1 MYSPH
6 TLTVPARG
14 LAWRSG
20 QADCGNTGS
29 MLIGVIAALLACFG
43 YGTATVL
50 QSYGARSA
58 AAADGER
65 GTNDAVTGSGAPSL
79 GATARAALTPA
90 FLAGMVLDV
99 VGFVGSVVSARLI
112 PLFLSQT
119 IMSASLVVTAV
130 LGVLVLGVRL
140 RPRDL
145 VAIVVVVVSLCVL
158 GLTAGHV
165 GDHASSRGVHWGVL
179 AFSAVILLVGLGLVQ
194 LLGARAAVAAGLAAG
209 VLFGAMA
216 VAVRVV
222 DGVDPLRPAL
232 LLADPAT
239 YAVAVAGVGG
249 FYLFTVA
256 LQIGSV
262 TGASAA
268 LVAGETVI
276 PGIVG
281 VVLLGDTSAPGMG
294 WLVAMAFVGAVA
306 GAVAVALFGAADAE
320 TTEPSAKTG

>member
-1 MYSPH
+1 
-6 TLTVPARG
+6 
-14 LAWRSG
+14 
-20 QADCGNTGS
+20 

-58 AAADGER
+58 AAADAER
-65 GTNDAVTGSGAPSL
+65 GTDAVGGSGAPSL
-79 GATARAALTPA
+79 GATVRAALTPA
-90 FLAGMVLDV
+90 FLAGMALDG

-119 IMSASLVVTAV
+119 IISANLVVTAV
-130 LGVLVLGVRL
+130 LGVSMLGVRL
-140 RPRDL
+140 RTRDW
-145 VAIVVVVVSLCVL
+145 VAIVMVVVSLCVL

-165 GDHASSRGVHWGVL
+165 GDDVASRGMHWGVL
-179 AFSAVILLVGLGLVQ
+179 AFSAVILLVGLGLIH
-194 LLGARAAVAAGLAAG
+194 LLGGRAAVAAGLAAG

-222 DGVDPLRPAL
+222 DGIDPLRPAL
-232 LLADPAT
+232 LLADPAA
-239 YAVAVAGVGG
+239 YAVALAGVGG

-294 WLVAMAFVGAVA
+294 WLVAVAFIGAVA
-306 GAVAVALFGAADAE
+306 GAVAVALFGAADVE
-320 TTEPSAKTG
+320 TAEPSTSAG

>member
-1 MYSPH
+1 MRPRERIAIG
-6 TLTVPARG
+6 T
-14 LAWRSG
+14 
-20 QADCGNTGS
+20 ADCGNTVG

-65 GTNDAVTGSGAPSL
+65 ATNDAVGGAGAPSL
-79 GATARAALTPA
+79 GATVRAALTPA
-90 FLAGMVLDV
+90 FLAGMALDV

-119 IMSASLVVTAV
+119 VISANLVVTAV
-130 LGVLVLGVRL
+130 LGVSMLGVRL
-140 RPRDL
+140 RTRDWM
-145 VAIVVVVVSLCVL
+145 AIVVVVVSLCVL

-165 GDHASSRGVHWGVL
+165 GDDVASRGVHWGVL
-179 AFSAVILLVGLGLVQ
+179 AFSAVILLVGVGLIKR
-194 LLGARAAVAAGLAAG
+194 LGARAAVAAGLAAG

-239 YAVAVAGVGG
+239 YAVAVAGLGG

-276 PGIVG
+276 PGITG
-281 VVLLGDTSAPGMG
+281 VVLLGDTSAAGMG
-294 WLVAMAFVGAVA
+294 WLVAVAFVAAVA
-306 GAVAVALFGAADAE
+306 GAVAVALFGAADAQA
-320 TTEPSAKTG
+320 TKPSTKAG

>member
-1 MYSPH
+1 
-6 TLTVPARG
+6 V
-14 LAWRSG
+14 
-20 QADCGNTGS
+20 
-29 MLIGVIAALLACFG
+29 LIGVIAALLACFG

-145 VAIVVVVVSLCVL
+145 VAIVVVVVSLWVL

-165 GDHASSRGVHWGVL
+165 GDYASSRGVHWGVL
-179 AFSAVILLVGLGLVQ
+179 AFSAVILLVGLGLIR

-268 LVAGETVI
+268 LVAGETVV

-306 GAVAVALFGAADAE
+306 GAAAVALFGAAENAE

>member
-1 MYSPH
+1 
-6 TLTVPARG
+6 L
-14 LAWRSG
+14 RSR

-29 MLIGVIAALLACFG
+29 VLIGVIAALLACFG

-65 GTNDAVTGSGAPSL
+65 GTDDAVTGSGAPSL
-79 GATARAALTPA
+79 GATVRAALTPA

-140 RPRDL
+140 RTRDL

-158 GLTAGHV
+158 GLTAGH
-165 GDHASSRGVHWGVL
+165 GGRT
-179 AFSAVILLVGLGLVQ
+179 
-194 LLGARAAVAAGLAAG
+194 AVAAGLAAG

-239 YAVAVAGVGG
+239 YAVAIAGVGG

-320 TTEPSAKTG
+320 TTEPSTKTG

>member
-1 MYSPH
+1 
-6 TLTVPARG
+6 
-14 LAWRSG
+14 
-20 QADCGNTGS
+20 

-58 AAADGER
+58 AAAADGER
-65 GTNDAVTGSGAPSL
+65 GTNDAVAGSGAPSL
-79 GATARAALTPA
+79 GATVRAARTPA
-90 FLAGMVLDV
+90 FLAGMALDG

-140 RPRDL
+140 RTRDL

-179 AFSAVILLVGLGLVQ
+179 AFSAVILLVGLGLIQ

-268 LVAGETVI
+268 LVAGETVV

-294 WLVAMAFVGAVA
+294 WLVAVAFVGAVA
-306 GAVAVALFGAADAE
+306 GAVAVALFGAAENAE
-320 TTEPSAKTG
+320 TTEPSTKTG